1 MQSTGKDPIEGS
13 AALDLLDG
21 VKDLYVAKG
30 KRSLHVDLA
39 SDRPSD
45 DELLG
50 LTLGRSGKLRAP
62 AMRSGD
68 RFIVGCVGDVRG
80 VGAVWAFVG
89 CGDFLCCGE
98 LCCDGVG
105 GVEHKFHCGERCY
118 PDDRC
123 RVD

>member
-1 MQSTGKDPIEGS
+1 MQSTGKNPIEGQ

-30 KRSLHVDLA
+30 KTSLHVDLA

-50 LTLGRSGKLRAP
+50 LMLGRSGKLRAP

-68 RFIVGCVGDVRG
+68 RFIVGYNGD
-80 VGAVWAFVG
+80 
-89 CGDFLCCGE
+89 LLE
-98 LCCDGVG
+98 ETLL
-105 GVEHKFHCGERCY
+105 
-118 PDDRC
+118 
-123 RVD
+123 